1 MNKIKFIK
9 ISIIILLICIL
20 ISGIL
25 FAIIKNKEKKE
36 IYINEYIAEDK
47 PPEEYI
53 PKKKFEQVKSD
64 DVYFT
69 IKKLISSTLTNMKQ
83 VNGIIGFE
91 KYSDNEVAERG
102 LELLKD
108 VLDEIYI
115 KSYNVNVDFIVD
127 KTKKFTNYDL
137 RIDKMYVSEVSAK
150 IIYYLV
156 YATVDEENFNI
167 LLKTDTENKTY
178 SIFLQDFIE
187 DKKISYDMNENEMD
201 FDNTNIKRNNNNYF
215 SYTRISDQYVVEAY
229 MEDYKKLIFADI
241 EKAYNMLDKKYREKR
256 FGNIE
261 EFSKYINS
269 NAEELKNIEIER
281 YLKNTYKDYT
291 EYVGKDKYN
300 NTYIFKSNYVMD
312 YTVELDD
319 YTIEYEQY
327 DKEYE
332 GLEVEEKVANN
343 INKWV
348 KMINHRDYK
357 TAYNVLDESFR
368 NNYFKTQDEFEE
380 YMKRYFPSHYEI
392 EFKDFSKEAGSIYT
406 MDVTFK
412 DISNKENEFNRTI
425 IMKLKDST
433 DFVMSMD
440 VFTT

>member
-9 ISIIILLICIL
+9 ISIIILLIWIL

-25 FAIIKNKEKKE
+25 FAVIKNKEKKE
-36 IYINEYIAEDK
+36 IYIKEYIAEDK

-69 IKKLISSTLTNMKQ
+69 IKKLISSTLTKMKQ

-150 IIYYLV
+150 IVYYLV

-167 LLKTDTENKTY
+167 LLKTDTENKVY
-178 SIFLQDFIE
+178 SIFLQDYIE
-187 DKKISYDMNENEMD
+187 DKKISYDMNEAEMD
-201 FDNTNIKRNNNNYF
+201 FNSTNIKRNNNNYF
-215 SYTRISDQYVVEAY
+215 SYTRISDQYVVQAY

-241 EKAYNMLDKKYREKR
+241 EKAYSMLDKKYREKR
-256 FGNIE
+256 FENIE

-269 NAEELKNIEIER
+269 KEEELKNIEIER

-291 EYVGKDKYN
+291 EYVGRDKYN

-332 GLEVEEKVANN
+332 NLKVEEKVANN

-357 TAYNVLDESFR
+357 AAYNVLDEAYK
-368 NNYFKTQDEFEE
+368 NNYFKTLEDFEN
-380 YMKRYFPSHYEI
+380 YMKRYFPSHYEVD
-392 EFKDFSKEAGSIYT
+392 FGDFSKESGSIYT
-406 MDVTFK
+406 MEITFK
-412 DISNKENEFNRTI
+412 DMSNENNNFDRTV
-425 IMKLKDST
+425 IMKLKEGT
-433 DFVMSMD
+433 DFVMSMNI
-440 VFTT
+440 FTK